1 MTELS
6 QLMIAST
13 EPDPLGTVDIEIT
26 LDGFLAIHRVT
37 QCYQNVENKA
47 IEAVFT
53 FPVPYGTVLLGVE
66 AELAGKNLSAVA
78 MPRHDAENTYEDAVS
93 AGNSAIMVEE
103 VSPGLH
109 CVNLGNL
116 EPNEN
121 AKLVFSFGQLTE
133 WRGNGISLRIPT
145 TIAPR
150 YGRPKMRPHNVPI
163 AALDVV
169 RLAQFRVV
177 VNGGDGKWR
186 ATSPTHS
193 IMSTIDGG
201 NLVVQPEGGEVPMDR
216 DIVINLA
223 GGAFRPGVVR
233 CNDGERLLMVASFE
247 PLPERQRETE
257 GRVLKILI
265 DCSGS
270 MRGDS
275 IHQAAKGLEAI
286 LKSLSPADHFSLTLF
301 GSTVANVSRGVVQA
315 TPLEVNLAL
324 RAASSLAADLGGTE
338 MRNALMEV
346 IGLPWPKEVAP
357 EAELLLITDGQ
368 SWDDGGIIEEA
379 RKSRHRIFS
388 IGVGAAAAEF
398 LLRRLGESTGGACEI
413 VTPRDGMAER
423 VLRQLER
430 MDAKRKFRRI
440 EWPDGARE
448 TWPLEQRPV
457 FAGDTVHLAAWFDA
471 EPNGPVR
478 FSTVNGDE
486 VADIQIIESAVRA
499 PEAIERAVTQVV
511 AHGLISE
518 TTDTAKA
525 TEMAV
530 RYGLLTVHTNLVM
543 VAERDA
549 KLEGLPE
556 LRRVPQMVAEN
567 YVRMAEFGIPW
578 NGAGTVAASQP
589 MMMKCCSSPISYDEP
604 QRRMGEAPQRR
615 MGSLLDRLVARGRT
629 LREPQRGLVDRRP
642 EGIVTALVDATNRLG
657 SLDFALLRA
666 AGVPETLVSALEPL
680 VSNVA
685 SEREIVLATLFLA
698 LSEPGADHLPRQLTR
713 VIRAEFAGLRE
724 SAEGRARA
732 SSILAAVRQAVA
744 GATEWR
750 VFVLGERER
759 S

>member
-6 QLMIAST
+6 QVMIAST

-26 LDGFLAIHRVT
+26 LDGFLAIHRVS

-66 AELAGKNLSAVA
+66 AELAGKSLSAVA
-78 MPRHDAENTYEDAVS
+78 MPRHDAENAYEDAVS

-116 EPNEN
+116 EPNEK
-121 AKLVFSFGQLTE
+121 AKIVFSFGQLTE

-150 YGRPKMRPHNVPI
+150 YGRPKMRPHNVPA

-177 VNGGDGKWR
+177 ANGGDGKWR

-193 IMSTIDGG
+193 IMSTIDGD
-201 NLVVQPEGGEVPMDR
+201 NLVVRPEGGEVPMDR

-233 CNDGERLLMVASFE
+233 CKDGERHLMVASFQ
-247 PLPERQRETE
+247 PLPERQRETD

-301 GSTVANVSRGVVQA
+301 GSTVANISRGVVQA

-346 IGLPWPKEVAP
+346 IGQAWPKEVAP

-368 SWDDGGIIEEA
+368 SWNDDGIIEEA

-430 MDAKRKFRRI
+430 MDAKRKFGRI

-457 FAGDTVHLAAWFDA
+457 FAGDTVHLAAWFDV
-471 EPNGPVR
+471 EPTGPVR

-486 VADIQIIESAVRA
+486 VADIQVIESAVPA

-530 RYGLLTVHTNLVM
+530 RYGLLTAHTNLVM

-556 LRRVPQMVAEN
+556 LRRVPHMVADN
-567 YVRMAEFGIPW
+567 YVRMAEFSSA
-578 NGAGTVAASQP
+578 NMVTASQP
-589 MMMKCCSSPISYDEP
+589 MMMKCCSSPISRAEP
-604 QRRMGEAPQRR
+604 QQRMVDVPQRR
-615 MGSLLDRLVARGRT
+615 MGSLLDRLVSRGRT
-629 LREPQRGLVDRRP
+629 PREPQRGLVDRRP
-642 EGIVTALVDATNRLG
+642 EGIVTALMDAVNRLG

-666 AGVPETLVSALEPL
+666 AGVPEKLVSALEPL
-680 VSNVA
+680 VSSAA
-685 SEREIVLATLFLA
+685 SEGEIVLAALFLA
-698 LSEPGADHLPRQLTR
+698 LSEPGTDHLPRQLTR

-724 SAEGRARA
+724 TAEGRARA
-732 SSILAAVRQAVA
+732 AAILAAVRQAVS
-744 GATEWR
+744 GNIEWR
-750 VFVLGERER
+750 GFVLGEKDH